1 MNSKL
6 LESPRCVEDA
16 VSDVTVLAGD
26 GYMLPLK
33 KGQILR
39 LVDVEGNQS
48 GDVQIYNA
56 NDLTERYNANNTIVF
71 VKHNICLLN
80 RI

>member
-33 KGQILR
+33 KG
-39 LVDVEGNQS
+39 
-48 GDVQIYNA
+48 
-56 NDLTERYNANNTIVF
+56 
-71 VKHNICLLN
+71 
-80 RI
+80 